1 MIFFSTQ
8 SHFKAYLTRSDQRHT
23 LINWFPVLPLAAGQ
37 FSFAVSIGK
46 IQSFHFLISFCG
58 FPIHK
63 SVLLLHYF
71 SFLYI
76 YFYSILF
83 YLFYRFHLTLVNFIY
98 ISFISSLFLSF
109 YLYFFHFI
117 FITFHHYSYP
127 ILCLFI
133 SIFSSYRESRSGYN
147 IT

>member
-8 SHFKAYLTRSDQRHT
+8 SHFKAYFTRSDQRHT

-83 YLFYRFHLTLVNFIY
+83 YLFYRFHLTLFNFIS
-98 ISFISSLFLSF
+98 ISFISSS
-109 YLYFFHFI
+109 YHFI
-117 FITFHHYSYP
+117 TIPILLYVYSYRY
-127 ILCLFI
+127 
-133 SIFSSYRESRSGYN
+133 FSSYRESRSGYN
-147 IT
+147 ST